1 MSIFSTIKKSLPFTI
16 TRNPQR
22 KQDKSGTGQLGWLN
36 PFIRYGQ
43 GDRSKQAK
51 PTWTTYYE
59 AMDNEWIGACIDAYV
74 IDTLAAGFDVYS
86 DDKKK
91 DDPDVVAYIKDLFN
105 RPDGPDGIDTFTKF
119 IMRGVSS
126 HLGPG
131 DWFAECVHD
140 DTIRGLPV
148 GFYFIQPHR
157 LFYYYDT
164 DQWGLVGSGVRYE
177 NDELIH
183 IMNPDPWNEL
193 YGKSPI
199 DKAAKS
205 ITLDILSMDFNKGWF
220 DSGMSPKNFM
230 IFDADIDD
238 SVYTDNIKR
247 VKQQALE
254 NPQGTYFLRGGT
266 FQEAGLSNRDM
277 QFTDLQD
284 RIRDRI
290 VASYGVPPQNVGIYT
305 AGSLGNERD
314 NTADKKFKKRLVGK
328 VLRPVEDEFNR
339 VMGKSFDLWGFEE
352 RFHFGDIDLEDK
364 QMRANIE
371 NMQLRNG
378 TKVVNEIRTGYG
390 LEPTSYGDEP
400 MSYAM
405 GNTGYGYGYG
415 SVIQDSPE
423 PTEPQKSIKRS
434 VQGLDSILQQKGLA
448 KVY

>member
-1 MSIFSTIKKSLPFTI
+1 M
-16 TRNPQR
+16 
-22 KQDKSGTGQLGWLN
+22 
-36 PFIRYGQ
+36 
-43 GDRSKQAK
+43 
-51 PTWTTYYE
+51 
-59 AMDNEWIGACIDAYV
+59 
-74 IDTLAAGFDVYS
+74 
-86 DDKKK
+86 
-91 DDPDVVAYIKDLFN
+91 
-105 RPDGPDGIDTFTKF
+105 
-119 IMRGVSS
+119 
-126 HLGPG
+126 
-131 DWFAECVHD
+131 
-140 DTIRGLPV
+140 PV

-157 LFYYYDT
+157 LTYHYDT
-164 DQWGLVGSGVRYE
+164 DQWGLINSNVRYE

-230 IFDADIDD
+230 IFDADMPDNTF
-238 SVYTDNIKR
+238 TDNIARIK
-247 VKQQALE
+247 KQAQD
-254 NPQGTYFLRGGT
+254 NPQGTYFLKGGT

-305 AGSLGNERD
+305 AGSLGNEKD

-328 VLRPVEDEFNR
+328 VLKPTEDEFGR

-364 QMRANIE
+364 QARANIE

-378 TKVVNEIRTGYG
+378 TKLVNEVRTGYG
-390 LEPTSYGDEP
+390 LDPKPYGDEP

-405 GNTGYGYGYG
+405 GNTGYGYGTM
-415 SVIQDSPE
+415 IQDSPK
-423 PTEPQKSIKRS
+423 PTEPQKTIKRS
-434 VQGLDSILQQKGLA
+434 VASLDNILQQKGL
-448 KVY
+448 VELY